1 MTRPL
6 GPTQRLVL
14 CVLDSVE
21 PDGAPPTAAE
31 IADQMAEFMQLA
43 HDLRRPTTETEAAQ
57 GCLARLAR
65 RGLVQRLG
73 TAHNGARCWAIT
85 DAGRTALAE
94 DGVR

>member
-1 MTRPL
+1 MTRSL

-14 CVLDSVE
+14 AVLDDFDLDE
-21 PDGAPPTAAE
+21 GPPTAAE
-31 IADQMAEFMQLA
+31 IADQIPSWNVA
-43 HDLRRPTTETEAAQ
+43 HRLRRPTAEAEAAQ

-85 DAGRTALAE
+85 DAGRAALAE
-94 DGVR
+94 DGAS